1 MYHFVPKETTAK
13 TESPA
18 NSGRANPETC
28 TNNKMCKRPVPAHS
42 TKYLY
47 SAAEQKSSCSVK
59 HGDSKKPVV
68 HSQPSRV
75 VKQTEDQRSQKE
87 KKPEERTSLSSVA
100 KSVSKQK
107 AKSVCRP
114 PGSVG
119 MSHIQPSPTEPLR
132 RQQQQQQQQPSQPK
146 LGTSSTSSSVPLSN
160 DKAKAKA
167 KANTVLGSG
176 VKDYLFPFSM
186 MEIESV
192 EYYDGV
198 SLVCCTI
205 IAKME
210 GLHF

>member
-1 MYHFVPKETTAK
+1 M
-13 TESPA
+13 
-18 NSGRANPETC
+18 
-28 TNNKMCKRPVPAHS
+28 
-42 TKYLY
+42 
-47 SAAEQKSSCSVK
+47 K

-87 KKPEERTSLSSVA
+87 KKSEERASLSSVA

-107 AKSVCRP
+107 EKSVCRP

-132 RQQQQQQQQPSQPK
+132 RRQQQQQQPSQPK
-146 LGTSSTSSSVPLSN
+146 LGTSSTSSSVPLPN
-160 DKAKAKA
+160 DKAKA

>member
-87 KKPEERTSLSSVA
+87 KKSEERASLSSVA

-107 AKSVCRP
+107 EKSVCRP

-132 RQQQQQQQQPSQPK
+132 RRQQQQQQPSQPK
-146 LGTSSTSSSVPLSN
+146 LGTSSTSSSVPLPN
-160 DKAKAKA
+160 DKAKA